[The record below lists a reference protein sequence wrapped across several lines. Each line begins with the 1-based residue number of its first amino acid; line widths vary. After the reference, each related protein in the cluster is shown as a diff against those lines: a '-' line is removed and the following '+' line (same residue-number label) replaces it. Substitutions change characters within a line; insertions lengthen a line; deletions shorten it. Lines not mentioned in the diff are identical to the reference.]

1 MKKNRKNHGA
11 GTPALGSVGLAVL
24 AVLMSGGAQAA
35 EVSFGTPA
43 TVEATG
49 HKTVQSVQGNIVGVS
64 ADASDTTTGITVV
77 GPQAGSSNTATNNQ
91 VKPTATGN
99 TFTNSID
106 LSLTGVAPDSSAE
119 GSASLGVQT
128 NSGVVSSTA
137 TNNTVKVDLT
147 GFTSGGA
154 SNTANT
160 IAASTTLNSGS
171 STIAGTVPNDYTSN
185 APGFTS
191 ISYAPGGNS
200 ANAQGSIV
208 ITSAQTGTGAA
219 SSATAGGNEVT
230 LSLTSPTNATV
241 TAGPVLDN
249 NTVSATLKGNA
260 ATSTASIQPGGAPTF
275 VGSAVVSNLQLNQAS
290 GLGVTH
296 SAITSATTIGATVEG
311 STPGV
316 TNTLTGG
323 LSVQGNTVSSAAT
336 GNESL
341 GAAGVAGNRIVLG
354 DGVSVTGAGGPA
366 INAAGFN
373 SGALSNN
380 VAADLGILNSQG
392 NVGVSLSSQSL
403 GSFVSAT
410 AQSIDNG
417 SVNVSGNSVTSA
429 ATGNAASSAIASGKS
444 AASFTATTALASQQ
458 SNYGA
463 SVEAVTGLSA
473 VGAISGLEGGTNNA
487 STVTVGNNRTAAT
500 AYGSSVGQ
508 SLSLEANALPLG
520 GTALLS
526 GGSTPDGNVAAYGAA
541 TVSNLQGNYAG
552 AVGAANGL
560 SIIGLSADSRGT
572 GGDTIKASAFAVTGN
587 TQEAVAVG
595 NSAGNALSLT
605 GTSVGSGAGVANV
618 QIVDG
623 NSPVQ
628 AELAGATATAY
639 IGTHSTDTSVALTNN
654 LQRAVGYAN
663 SASNTLNVAANG
675 ASVASAGGPAS
686 VVLPVGN
693 NVNAGYGVLS
703 NQSALGDV
711 TASASGTAQFL
722 PVGALQV
729 LIEGNVTRGTVTNE
743 GNAFVG
749 AAYGNDVANSAKL
762 ALGTGVT
769 TAGFSSVANVT
780 SVQNAA
786 GAVEATASGG
796 SVVNTSIE
804 DNLANSSVSTS
815 NNQIQALAY
824 GNRASGNTLSVT
836 GNSLS
841 TASATG
847 PRQGAVSNIGQ
858 LITDAS
864 FSVQNVQ
871 TGSGSVTA
879 TQRDTTT
886 NPGSPVA
893 AQVRTDIGGSVTG
906 STVAANGNSSSA
918 SATSNS
924 ATNGLTLAG
933 TAVAT
938 SGALQNS
945 QSTSADVN
953 ALIGLAGTPG
963 SPATPSTPFTYNAH
977 VLDPDALGGNT
988 LGGSTTITSG
998 TLGVSQASLD
1008 SSEIAYLTAHGWS
1021 VGTGSNAGL
1030 LTAPASILGTVSTTT
1045 YNSLLA
1051 AQTVPFGATIPGT
1064 TATAAVPNQGG
1075 VTVAVAGAVS
1085 NSQLSVN
1092 GNTASGAVTGNTATN
1107 SVSVNGGNIA
1117 AGSGNTAATAGTL
1130 PLLAGTGAQ
1139 ADHALSNLQQVNEGA
1154 SLTTSVFGTYAIDTT
1169 AGAPIS
1175 GSALSVSNNSQR
1187 GSAVAN
1193 TAANSVA
1200 LSGNSVQ
1207 ATTALSSQQGSAAA
1221 VSASST
1227 LELYAPGA
1235 VSNSSVA
1242 LSGNKNVSLGVIN
1255 DVTNTL
1261 AVSGTNVTPVGAAVN
1276 ANLNPATATGDHVLN
1291 NNQVASTSVSSTA
1304 STRLYNQDQVAAAT
1318 AGLANS
1324 SVSVTGNT
1332 TTAEASANRADN
1344 SVALNGA
1351 ALQGANAGLVNTQ
1364 NSAAAVTS
1372 SATTSA
1378 TFQLNGTA
1386 PAAAAALNSGVTIDG
1401 NSTTS
1406 LARGNAATN
1415 ALNVAAGSSYGP
1427 STAGTAGST
1436 LGATQATAAVLNTQG
1451 NTGAVTSNATGTYQV
1466 ALNGQAVG
1474 TVPGL
1479 TNGTAAVTGNT
1490 VAAQAYGNSATNTL
1504 TVTAPATGRPTAAIG
1519 NYQTNSGAIVATA
1532 TGVNYGVGV
1541 TGATGGST
1549 LRAAGNQVTATAVG
1563 NSAVSTIASAR

>member
-24 AVLMSGGAQAA
+24 AMLMGSGAQAA
-35 EVSFGTPA
+35 DVSFGTPS
-43 TVEATG
+43 TVTVTG
-49 HKTVQSVQGNIVGVS
+49 HKTVQSVQGNTVGVS
-64 ADASDTTTGITVV
+64 ADTSDTTTGVTVV
-77 GPQAGSSNTATNNQ
+77 GPQAGTSNTTTNNQ
-91 VKPTATGN
+91 VKPTAIGN
-99 TFTNSID
+99 TFTNAID
-106 LSLTGVAPDSSAE
+106 LSLTGTAPDSSAE

-137 TNNTVKVDLT
+137 NNNVVKVDLT
-147 GFTSGGA
+147 GFTSGSA

-171 STIAGTVPNDYTSN
+171 STIAGTVPNDYTSGT
-185 APGFTS
+185 AGITS
-191 ISYAPGGNS
+191 ISYTPGGNS
-200 ANAQGSIV
+200 ATAQGSIA
-208 ITSAQTGTGAA
+208 ITSAQMGTGAA
-219 SSATAGGNEVT
+219 SSATAGENEVT
-230 LSLTSPTNATV
+230 LSLTSPATATV

-275 VGSAVVSNLQLNQAS
+275 VGSAVVSNLQLNQAA
-290 GLGVTH
+290 GVGVTH
-296 SAITSATTIGATVEG
+296 SAVTEGTTIGATVAG
-311 STPGV
+311 NAPGV

-354 DGVSVTGAGGPA
+354 DGMSVTGSGGP
-366 INAAGFN
+366 GFN
-373 SGALSNN
+373 NASFNGGALSNV
-380 VAADLGILNSQG
+380 VAADLAILNSQG
-392 NVGVSLSSQSL
+392 NVGVSLSSQTQ
-403 GSFVSAT
+403 GTFIGAAV
-410 AQSIDNG
+410 QSIDNG
-417 SVNVSGNSVTSA
+417 SVNLSGNSVTSA
-429 ATGNAASSAIASGKS
+429 ATGNAASSAIASGNN
-444 AASFTATTALASQQ
+444 AAAFAATAALASQQ
-458 SNYGA
+458 SNYRA
-463 SVEAVTGLSA
+463 SVEASTGPSA
-473 VGAISGLEGGTNNA
+473 VGVISGSENGTNNA
-487 STVTVGNNRTAAT
+487 STLTVGNNRIAAT
-500 AYGSSVGQ
+500 AYGSSVSQ
-508 SLSLEANALPLG
+508 NLSLEANAMPLV
-520 GTALLS
+520 GTAFLN
-526 GGSTPDGNVAAYGAA
+526 GGSTPDGNVNANGAA
-541 TVSNLQGNYAG
+541 TVSNLQGNY
-552 AVGAANGL
+552 GAAVSATNAL
-560 SIIGLSADSRGT
+560 SVLGLSADSRGT
-572 GGDTIKASAFAVTGN
+572 GGDTIKASAFAVNGN

-618 QIVDG
+618 QVVDG

-628 AELAGATATAY
+628 AELVGATATAY
-639 IGTHSTDTSVALTNN
+639 LGTHSTDTSVALTNN

-675 ASVASAGGPAS
+675 ANVAAAGGPAS
-686 VVLPVGN
+686 VVFAAGN
-693 NVNAGYGVLS
+693 NVIAGYGVLS
-703 NQSALGDV
+703 SQSALGDV
-711 TASASGTAQFL
+711 TASASGTAQIL
-722 PVGALQV
+722 PVSALQV
-729 LIEGNVTRGTVTNE
+729 LVEGNVTRGTVTNE

-749 AAYGNDVANSAKL
+749 AAYGNDVANGAKL

-769 TAGFSSVANVT
+769 TIGFSSVANVT

-786 GAVEATASGG
+786 GAVEAAASGG

-815 NNQIQALAY
+815 TNQIQALAY

-841 TASATG
+841 TASTAG
-847 PRQGAVSNIGQ
+847 VRQGAVSNVGQ

-886 NPGSPVA
+886 NPASPLA

-906 STVAANGNSSSA
+906 STVASNGNSSSA
-918 SATSNS
+918 AATSNS

-933 TAVAT
+933 TTIAT

-945 QSTSADVN
+945 QGTSADVN
-953 ALIGLAGTPG
+953 ALIGLAGIPG
-963 SPATPSTPFTYNAH
+963 SPGTPAAPFNFNATGSGLIGNVADSQVTLT
-977 VLDPDALGGNT
+977 GGTLTVAT
-988 LGGSTTITSG
+988 LGLTTAQIN
-998 TLGVSQASLD
+998 
-1008 SSEIAYLTAHGWS
+1008 YLTANGWTITGGNIS
-1021 VGTGSNAGL
+1021 GPATLLGTIPLSSFVAINSGG
-1030 LTAPASILGTVSTTT
+1030 TAPFS
-1045 YNSLLA
+1045 
-1051 AQTVPFGATIPGT
+1051 ATIPGT
-1064 TATAAVPNQGG
+1064 PATAAVANQGG
-1075 VTVAVAGAVS
+1075 VTVAVAGAVT

-1092 GNTASGAVTGNTATN
+1092 GNTANGAVTGNTATN
-1107 SVSVNGGNIA
+1107 SVSVTGGNIA
-1117 AGSGNTAATAGTL
+1117 AGNGATVATAGTL
-1130 PLLAGTGAQ
+1130 PLGSGTGAQ
-1139 ADHALSNLQQVNEGA
+1139 ADHALSNVQQVNEGA

-1169 AGAPIS
+1169 AGAAIS
-1175 GSALSVSNNSQR
+1175 GSTLSVSNNSQR

-1207 ATTALSSQQGSAAA
+1207 ATTALASQQSSAAA
-1221 VSASST
+1221 VSAGSA

-1261 AVSGTNVTPVGAAVN
+1261 AVTGTNVTPVGAAVN
-1276 ANLNPATATGDHVLN
+1276 ATLNPATATGDHVLN

-1324 SVSVTGNT
+1324 SVTVTGNST
-1332 TTAEASANRADN
+1332 AAEASANRADN

-1364 NSAAAVTS
+1364 SSSAAVAS
-1372 SATTSA
+1372 NATTSA

-1386 PAAAAALNSGVTIDG
+1386 PASAAALNSGVTIDG

-1415 ALNVAAGSSYGP
+1415 ALNVAAGSSYGT

-1436 LGATQATAAVLNTQG
+1436 LGTTQATAAVLNTQG
-1451 NTGAVTSNATGTYQV
+1451 NSGAVTSNATGTYQV

-1504 TVTAPATGRPTAAIG
+1504 TVTAPAAGRPTAAIG

-1541 TGATGGST
+1541 TGATNGST

>member
-24 AVLMSGGAQAA
+24 AMLMGSGAQAA
-35 EVSFGTPA
+35 DVSFGTPS
-43 TVEATG
+43 TVTVTG
-49 HKTVQSVQGNIVGVS
+49 HKTVQSVQGNTVGVS
-64 ADASDTTTGITVV
+64 ADTSDTTTGVTVV
-77 GPQAGSSNTATNNQ
+77 GPQAGTSNTTTNNQ
-91 VKPTATGN
+91 VKPTAIGN

-106 LSLTGVAPDSSAE
+106 LSLTGNAPDSSAE

-137 TNNTVKVDLT
+137 NNNVVKVDLT
-147 GFTSGGA
+147 GFTSGSA

-171 STIAGTVPNDYTSN
+171 STIAGTVPNDYTSGT
-185 APGFTS
+185 AGITS
-191 ISYAPGGNS
+191 ISYTPGGNS
-200 ANAQGSIV
+200 ATAQGSIA
-208 ITSAQTGTGAA
+208 ITSAQMGTGAA
-219 SSATAGGNEVT
+219 SSATAGENEVT
-230 LSLTSPTNATV
+230 LSLTSPATATV

-260 ATSTASIQPGGAPTF
+260 ATSTASIQPSGAPTF
-275 VGSAVVSNLQLNQAS
+275 VGSAVVSNLQLNQAA
-290 GLGVTH
+290 GVGVTH
-296 SAITSATTIGATVEG
+296 SAVTEGTTIGATVAG
-311 STPGV
+311 NAPGV

-323 LSVQGNTVSSAAT
+323 LSVQGNTVSSAVT

-354 DGVSVTGAGGPA
+354 DGMSVTGSGGP
-366 INAAGFN
+366 GFN
-373 SGALSNN
+373 NASFNGGALSNV
-380 VAADLGILNSQG
+380 VAADLAILNSQG
-392 NVGVSLSSQSL
+392 NVGVSLSSQTQ
-403 GSFVSAT
+403 GTFIGAAV
-410 AQSIDNG
+410 QSIDNG
-417 SVNVSGNSVTSA
+417 SVNLSGNSVTSA
-429 ATGNAASSAIASGKS
+429 ATGNAASSAIASGNN
-444 AASFTATTALASQQ
+444 AAAFAATAALASQQ
-458 SNYGA
+458 SNYRA
-463 SVEAVTGLSA
+463 SVEASTGPSA
-473 VGAISGLEGGTNNA
+473 VGVISGSENGTNNA
-487 STVTVGNNRTAAT
+487 STLTVGNNRIAAT
-500 AYGSSVGQ
+500 AYGSSVSQ
-508 SLSLEANALPLG
+508 NLSLEANAMPLV
-520 GTALLS
+520 GTAFLN
-526 GGSTPDGNVAAYGAA
+526 GGSTPDGNVNANGAA
-541 TVSNLQGNYAG
+541 TVSNLQGNY
-552 AVGAANGL
+552 GAAVSATNAL
-560 SIIGLSADSRGT
+560 SVLGLSADSRGT
-572 GGDTIKASAFAVTGN
+572 GGDTIKASAFAVNGN

-618 QIVDG
+618 QVVDG

-628 AELAGATATAY
+628 AELVGATATAY
-639 IGTHSTDTSVALTNN
+639 LGTHSTDTSVALTNN

-675 ASVASAGGPAS
+675 ANVAAAGGPAS
-686 VVLPVGN
+686 VVFAAGN
-693 NVNAGYGVLS
+693 NVSAGYGVLS
-703 NQSALGDV
+703 SQSALGDV
-711 TASASGTAQFL
+711 TASASGTAQLL
-722 PVGALQV
+722 PVSALQV
-729 LIEGNVTRGTVTNE
+729 LVEGNVTRGTVTNE

-749 AAYGNDVANSAKL
+749 AAYGNDVANGAKL

-769 TAGFSSVANVT
+769 TTGFSSVANVT

-786 GAVEATASGG
+786 GAVEAAASGG

-815 NNQIQALAY
+815 TNQIQALAY

-841 TASATG
+841 TASTAG
-847 PRQGAVSNIGQ
+847 VRQGAVSNVGQ

-886 NPGSPVA
+886 NPASPLA

-906 STVAANGNSSSA
+906 STVASNGNSSSA
-918 SATSNS
+918 AATSNS

-933 TAVAT
+933 TTIAT

-945 QSTSADVN
+945 QGTSADVN

-977 VLDPDALGGNT
+977 VLDPEALGGNT
-988 LGGSTTITSG
+988 LGGNTTITSG
-998 TLGVSQASLD
+998 TLGVLQSSLTPA
-1008 SSEIAYLTAHGWS
+1008 EITYLTSNGWA
-1021 VGTGSNAGL
+1021 VGTGANAGL
-1030 LTAPASILGTVSTTT
+1030 LTAPANILGVVSTTT
-1045 YNSLLA
+1045 YDNLHAS
-1051 AQTVPFGATIPGT
+1051 QSVPFNATIPGAS
-1064 TATAAVPNQGG
+1064 ATAAVPNQGG
-1075 VTVAVAGAVS
+1075 VTVAVAGAVT

-1092 GNTASGAVTGNTATN
+1092 GNTANGAVTGNTATN
-1107 SVSVNGGNIA
+1107 SVSVTGGNIA
-1117 AGSGNTAATAGTL
+1117 AGSGATVATAGTL
-1130 PLLAGTGAQ
+1130 PLGSGTGAQ
-1139 ADHALSNLQQVNEGA
+1139 ADHALSNVQQVNEGA

-1169 AGAPIS
+1169 AGAAIS
-1175 GSALSVSNNSQR
+1175 GSTLSVSNNSQR

-1207 ATTALSSQQGSAAA
+1207 ATTALASQQSSAAA
-1221 VSASST
+1221 VSAGSA

-1261 AVSGTNVTPVGAAVN
+1261 AVTGTNVTPVGAAVN
-1276 ANLNPATATGDHVLN
+1276 ATLNPATATGDHVLN
-1291 NNQVASTSVSSTA
+1291 NNQVASTSVSSAA
-1304 STRLYNQDQVAAAT
+1304 STRLYNQDQVATAT

-1324 SVSVTGNT
+1324 SVTVTGNST
-1332 TTAEASANRADN
+1332 AAEASANRADN

-1364 NSAAAVTS
+1364 SSSAAVAS
-1372 SATTSA
+1372 NATTSA

-1386 PAAAAALNSGVTIDG
+1386 PASAAALNSGVTIDG

-1415 ALNVAAGSSYGP
+1415 ALNVAAGSSYGT

-1436 LGATQATAAVLNTQG
+1436 LGTTQATAAVLNTQG
-1451 NTGAVTSNATGTYQV
+1451 NSGAVTSNATGTYQV

-1479 TNGTAAVTGNT
+1479 INGTAAVTGNT

-1541 TGATGGST
+1541 TGATNGST

>member
-24 AVLMSGGAQAA
+24 AMLMGSGAQAA
-35 EVSFGTPA
+35 DVSFGTPS
-43 TVEATG
+43 TVTVTG
-49 HKTVQSVQGNIVGVS
+49 HKTVQSVQGNTVGVS
-64 ADASDTTTGITVV
+64 ADTSDTTTGVTVV
-77 GPQAGSSNTATNNQ
+77 GPQAGTSNTTTNNQ
-91 VKPTATGN
+91 VKPTAIGN

-106 LSLTGVAPDSSAE
+106 LSLTGTAPDSSAE

-137 TNNTVKVDLT
+137 NNNVVKVDLT
-147 GFTSGGA
+147 GFTSGSA

-171 STIAGTVPNDYTSN
+171 STIAGTVPNDYTSGT
-185 APGFTS
+185 AGITS
-191 ISYAPGGNS
+191 ISYTPGGNS
-200 ANAQGSIV
+200 ATAQGSIA
-208 ITSAQTGTGAA
+208 ITSAQMGTGTA
-219 SSATAGGNEVT
+219 SSATAGENEVT
-230 LSLTSPTNATV
+230 LSLTSPATATV

-275 VGSAVVSNLQLNQAS
+275 VGSAVVSNLQLNQAA
-290 GLGVTH
+290 GVGVTH
-296 SAITSATTIGATVEG
+296 SAVTEGTTIGATVAG
-311 STPGV
+311 NAPGV

-354 DGVSVTGAGGPA
+354 DGMSVTGSGGP
-366 INAAGFN
+366 GFN
-373 SGALSNN
+373 NASFNGGALSNV
-380 VAADLGILNSQG
+380 VAADLAILNSQG
-392 NVGVSLSSQSL
+392 NVGVSLSSQTQ
-403 GSFVSAT
+403 GTFIGAAV
-410 AQSIDNG
+410 QSIDNG
-417 SVNVSGNSVTSA
+417 SVNLSGNSVTSA
-429 ATGNAASSAIASGKS
+429 ATGNAASSAIASGNS
-444 AASFTATTALASQQ
+444 AAAFAATAALASQQ
-458 SNYGA
+458 SNYRA
-463 SVEAVTGLSA
+463 SVEASTGPSA
-473 VGAISGLEGGTNNA
+473 VGVISGSENGTNNA
-487 STVTVGNNRTAAT
+487 STLTVGNNRIAAT
-500 AYGSSVGQ
+500 AYGSSVSQ
-508 SLSLEANALPLG
+508 NLSLEANAMPLV
-520 GTALLS
+520 GTAFLN
-526 GGSTPDGNVAAYGAA
+526 GGSTPDGNVNANGAA
-541 TVSNLQGNYAG
+541 TVSNLQGNY
-552 AVGAANGL
+552 GAAVSATNAL
-560 SIIGLSADSRGT
+560 SVLGLSADSRGT
-572 GGDTIKASAFAVTGN
+572 GGDTIKASAFAVNGN

-618 QIVDG
+618 QVVDG

-628 AELAGATATAY
+628 AELVGATATAY
-639 IGTHSTDTSVALTNN
+639 LGTHSTDTSVALTNN

-675 ASVASAGGPAS
+675 ANVAAAGGPAS
-686 VVLPVGN
+686 VVFAAGN
-693 NVNAGYGVLS
+693 NVIAGYGVLS
-703 NQSALGDV
+703 SQSALGDV
-711 TASASGTAQFL
+711 TASASGTAQIL
-722 PVGALQV
+722 PVSALQV
-729 LIEGNVTRGTVTNE
+729 LVEGNVTRGTVTNE

-749 AAYGNDVANSAKL
+749 AAYGNDVANGAKL

-769 TAGFSSVANVT
+769 TTGFSSVANVT

-786 GAVEATASGG
+786 GAVEAAASGG

-815 NNQIQALAY
+815 TNQIQALAY

-841 TASATG
+841 TASTAG
-847 PRQGAVSNIGQ
+847 VRQGAVSNVGQ

-886 NPGSPVA
+886 NPASPLA

-906 STVAANGNSSSA
+906 STVASNGNSSSA
-918 SATSNS
+918 AATSNS

-933 TAVAT
+933 TTIAT

-945 QSTSADVN
+945 QGTSANVN
-953 ALIGLAGTPG
+953 ALIGLAGTAAVLPSPPVPFEYQGHGDLSGTFDAGTDTYLLASGSLVTTTVTNEAQAAYLAANGWTRTAPGSLELKRDLSGTTISSSLYNALNTPAGNTYTGIIPASGG
-963 SPATPSTPFTYNAH
+963 SPAVA
-977 VLDPDALGGNT
+977 
-988 LGGSTTITSG
+988 
-998 TLGVSQASLD
+998 
-1008 SSEIAYLTAHGWS
+1008 
-1021 VGTGSNAGL
+1021 
-1030 LTAPASILGTVSTTT
+1030 
-1045 YNSLLA
+1045 
-1051 AQTVPFGATIPGT
+1051 
-1064 TATAAVPNQGG
+1064 NQGG
-1075 VTVAVAGAVS
+1075 VTVAVAGAVT

-1092 GNTASGAVTGNTATN
+1092 GNTANGAVTGNTATN
-1107 SVSVNGGNIA
+1107 SVSVTGGNIA
-1117 AGSGNTAATAGTL
+1117 AGNGATVATAGTL
-1130 PLLAGTGAQ
+1130 PLGSGTGAQ
-1139 ADHALSNLQQVNEGA
+1139 ADHALSNVQQVNEGA

-1169 AGAPIS
+1169 AGAAIS
-1175 GSALSVSNNSQR
+1175 GSTLSVSNNSQR

-1207 ATTALSSQQGSAAA
+1207 ATTALASQQSSAAA
-1221 VSASST
+1221 VSAGSA

-1261 AVSGTNVTPVGAAVN
+1261 AVTGTNVTPVGAAVN
-1276 ANLNPATATGDHVLN
+1276 ATLNPATATGDHVLN

-1304 STRLYNQDQVAAAT
+1304 STRLYNQDQVATAT

-1324 SVSVTGNT
+1324 SVTVTGNS

-1364 NSAAAVTS
+1364 SSSAAVAS
-1372 SATTSA
+1372 NATTSA

-1386 PAAAAALNSGVTIDG
+1386 PASAAALNSGVTIDG

-1415 ALNVAAGSSYGP
+1415 ALNVAAGSSYGT

-1436 LGATQATAAVLNTQG
+1436 LGTTQATAAVLNTQG
-1451 NTGAVTSNATGTYQV
+1451 NSGAVTSNATGTYQV

-1541 TGATGGST
+1541 TGATNGST